1 VGPQTP
7 ERKVCLKQIPIRSI
21 NRVLK
26 GVPENM
32 KKFGKSLIA
41 GVLAAAMA
49 VSMTACA
56 GGAASSAASG
66 TASGTAAS
74 SAADGKLEK
83 IKFVLDYT
91 PNTDHTGIYVAQA
104 LGYFKDAGLDV
115 EIEQPPES
123 GTAAL
128 VGSGNAQFG
137 VGFQDTDMASALTSA
152 TPLPITAVAAIIQHN
167 TSGIASVKSK
177 NITRPKDMTNHSYAT
192 WDTPVEKGMVK
203 YIVNKDGG
211 DYSKVKMVPSGDNS
225 IVQIQTNAD
234 TAWIYYGWDGIA
246 GEVKGVK
253 LNFFAFK
260 DIDPVLDCYTPVIIA
275 NNAFLKK
282 EPETAK
288 KFMAACKKGYEYA
301 IKDPDAAAKIL
312 IQQVPDLKSNEKL
325 IYKSQEWLKN
335 QYQADASQWGY
346 ITPSRW
352 NAFYK
357 WLYQNK
363 LISKEIPANTGF
375 SNDYLGK

>member
-1 VGPQTP
+1 MNKNSVS
-7 ERKVCLKQIPIRSI
+7 KSI
-21 NRVLK
+21 TA
-26 GVPENM
+26 
-32 KKFGKSLIA
+32 S
-41 GVLAAAMA
+41 VLAAAMA
-49 VSMTACA
+49 LSMTAC
-56 GGAASSAASG
+56 GGSASSAPAAGNAQSKATSAQPAS
-66 TASGTAAS
+66 
-74 SAADGKLEK
+74 GKLEK

-104 LGYFKDAGLDV
+104 LGYFKAEGLDV

-137 VGFQDTDMASALTSA
+137 VGFQDTDMATALTSK

-192 WDTPVEKGMVK
+192 WDTPVEKGVIK
-203 YIVNKDGG
+203 YVVNHDGG
-211 DYSKVKMVPSGDNS
+211 DFSKVKMVPSGDNS
-225 IVQIQTNAD
+225 IVQLQSNAD

-246 GEVKGVK
+246 GEVQGVK

-260 DIDPVLDCYTPVIIA
+260 DVNPVFDCYTPVMIA

-288 KFMAACKKGYEYA
+288 KFLTACKKGYEYA
-301 IKDPDAAAKIL
+301 IAKPDDAANLL
-312 IQQVPDLKSNEKL
+312 IQQVPDLKSSKKL
-325 IYKSQEWLKN
+325 ITKSQEWLKDK
-335 QYQADASQWGY
+335 YKAEVSQWGY
-346 ITPSRW
+346 IDPKRW

-357 WLYQNK
+357 WLSDNK
-363 LISKEIPANTGF
+363 LVSKTIPDNTGF
-375 SNDYLGK
+375 SDDYLTK

>member
-1 VGPQTP
+1 
-7 ERKVCLKQIPIRSI
+7 
-21 NRVLK
+21 
-26 GVPENM
+26 M
-32 KKFGKSLIA
+32 KKNTVIQSITGA
-41 GVLAAAMA
+41 VLAAAMA
-49 VSMTACA
+49 VSMTAC
-56 GGAASSAASG
+56 GG
-66 TASGTAAS
+66 TASAVSNVS
-74 SAADGKLEK
+74 SVGNSKVSSGKLEK

-104 LGYFKDAGLDV
+104 LGYFKEAGLDV

-137 VGFQDTDMASALTSA
+137 VGFQDTDMASALTSS

-167 TSGIASVKSK
+167 TSGIVSVKSK

-192 WDTPVEKGMVK
+192 WDTPVEKGMIK

-211 DYSKVKMVPSGDNS
+211 NYSKVKMVPSGDNS
-225 IVQIQTNAD
+225 VVQIQTNVD

-246 GEVKGVK
+246 AKVQGVPI
-253 LNFFAFK
+253 NFFKFK
-260 DIDPVLDCYTPVIIA
+260 DIDPVFDCYTPVIIA

-288 KFMAACKKGYEYA
+288 KFLLACKKGYEYA
-301 IKDPDAAAKIL
+301 IAKPDDAAKIL
-312 IQQVPDLKSNEKL
+312 IQQVPDLKSSEKL
-325 IYKSQEWLKN
+325 ITKSQEWLKN
-335 QYQADASQWGY
+335 QYKAEVNQWGY
-346 ITPSRW
+346 INPSRW

-357 WLYQNK
+357 WLYEHK
-363 LISKEIPANTGF
+363 LISKEIPANFGF
-375 SNDYLGK
+375 SNAYLAK